1 MLAKVSGQ
9 ISAADKEATEKKKED
24 LVGERQQLDFNR
36 RANASQMTRRR
47 NNISCGVLFANV

>member
-9 ISAADKEATEKKKED
+9 ISAADKEATEKKED
-24 LVGERQQLDFNR
+24 LVGERQQLDLNR